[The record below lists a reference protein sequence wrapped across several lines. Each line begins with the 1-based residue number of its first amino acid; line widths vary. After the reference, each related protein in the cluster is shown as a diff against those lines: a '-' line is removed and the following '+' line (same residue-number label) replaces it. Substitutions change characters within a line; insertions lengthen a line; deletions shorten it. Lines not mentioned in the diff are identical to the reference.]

1 MVKVV
6 GVKFKSTG
14 KTYYFD
20 PGDMDIEAGAEV
32 IVETA
37 RGMEFGKVHLG
48 VTEVKN
54 EDVIKPLKKVVRIA
68 NEEDVKRHIENESK
82 KDSAISKCQD
92 LIGKHNLD
100 MKLVDVEFTFDSNKI
115 IFYFTAD
122 GRIDFREL
130 VKDLAAV
137 FRMRIEL
144 RQVGARDEAKMLGG
158 VGNCGKGLCC
168 ATWLSDFQPVSIKM
182 AKTQNLSLNPSKIS
196 GICGRLMCCLKYEND
211 LYTEMRK
218 GMPDNGEKV
227 KTPQGMAKVFDTNIL
242 EGKVRVR
249 LLTGEKEENGQDK
262 LESELIVFNK
272 EEIKRTKKP
281 QKRDDDHSKEE
292 MTEEMKKLLQE

>member
-1 MVKVV
+1 MIKVV

-20 PGDMDIEAGAEV
+20 PGCIDVEQGDMV

-37 RGMEFGKVHLG
+37 RGLEFGNVCLG
-48 VTEVKN
+48 ITEVKN
-54 EDVIKPLKKVVRIA
+54 EDVVKPLKKVVRIA
-68 NEEDVKRHIENESK
+68 NDNDIK
-82 KDSAISKCQD
+82 KHQEHEAKKADAMAKCQE
-92 LIGKHNLD
+92 LVEKHKLE
-100 MKLVDVEFTFDSNKI
+100 MKLVDVEFTFDSCKI
-115 IFYFTAD
+115 IFYFTAE

-130 VKDLAAV
+130 VKDLAAA

-182 AKTQNLSLNPSKIS
+182 AKTQNLSLNPAKIS

-227 KTPQGMAKVFDTNIL
+227 KTPSGMGKVFDTNIL

-249 LLTGEKEENGQDK
+249 LMTGEKEDNGADK
-262 LESELIVFNK
+262 LDSEILVFDK
-272 EEIKRTKKP
+272 SEIRRTKGQKKP
-281 QKRDDDHSKEE
+281 NDTQQEE
-292 MTEEMKKLLQE
+292 MTEEIKKLMQD